1 MSSGKVKCTCG
12 WSWNKSDSSK
22 KDMYICHECGR
33 DNSNNMKNG
42 GWLDSYAD
50 GGTMQEHQENYNNP
64 QVSLPEGFVGMGNNT
79 KGRNYSPA
87 WGGQFQMGGQ
97 APKRRGVRYNEDGSV
112 STHLMKTETDGKGNW
127 FSFPTLF
134 QNSIPYADDSENWL
148 DMSDRPWEEA
158 YEEAKKRGEV
168 INFGSDKDA
177 AIKFG
182 QGSWKD
188 KKQMGGSVYPVN
200 YVPEAQWGLPV
211 GPFTPIAPLAL
222 SAANKVK
229 SWFSDDEP
237 VKPIKPIKKPVTKG
251 KPRTLNI
258 VDPRKKMATT
268 NQPLRPNSDLVSGK
282 YNSNHLDKLMQEA
295 KRQGLSKQDM
305 MNLSA
310 MGFQETKWGRSD
322 GNIGHVIG
330 NWKGNDSYQQF
341 ISAYKEK
348 MKEADRLGIKDPA
361 TRLQVYNGMGTI
373 TPKTEKN
380 YHGFEMQK
388 IYGVPIPKGGINMK
402 KNPLYGKQVMDI
414 RDNVLAKN
422 PEYLQY
428 MDSIYKAPVPAY
440 MQDVRMNKQKP
451 PRFIIPPIG
460 TREMGGSIP
469 GAVGFSY
476 ARTNDPAPDNG
487 PGAKKT
493 MASAQGGKKVQSK
506 EKKWLGNTLTP
517 EGWVT
522 STTKGGNYISFTGN
536 QRSDEWINKQID
548 TGKFGFDPE
557 TQTTFPLKKPV
568 KGLSK
573 EDRFMATKQYHDLRA
588 PEGFTNE
595 SQQAQI
601 DKLPEWQQ
609 DMLNAENTKRRKRV
623 VYNSMQDAV
632 KNPLFYAPGAIAL
645 APIAAAGLT
654 EAGILASPYI
664 ESALATQLPGMAT
677 VPGATVGNA
686 ITAGFAG
693 HGLANVGP
701 DSIEMYEN
709 PSWENAFNVAMDVAE
724 SLPVVGPT
732 TKTIG
737 EGMSASRRALGSFKN
752 DLVSHAR
759 SLGPNRRVATNSF
772 GNEQVSD
779 LVRRLRSNQPLGEMQ
794 IGSLGQAYNSGSL
807 SRADSELFTR
817 YLIDRNRVTPGPP
830 GGLFGMT
837 AEETAE
843 QYARMQENP
852 MGWGTERW
860 NVNNQLAPPP
870 SEIRFNIDGSTESI
884 YSARPQPTIPT
895 TLNGIDL
902 RRPINGH
909 APGTPEWERLNNLIW
924 ERQNMIK
931 PTLRNK
937 SGYTKEDLLSQASS
951 KDKDVISKM
960 TEKEFQETVF
970 TPKGEVLNYK
980 PSAEIDQMAYNPVT
994 GGSALK
1000 DQIPLSNEEYAKV
1013 FNENIDILND
1023 IISKNNTSGVNYSVS
1038 ELTPSG
1044 QLIFNTPA
1052 QKVAAN
1058 RSFADILRT
1067 PVDEFRNVVRNEMDL
1082 AAGQSSWTVNIKPG
1096 QWRGEVENIANPEY
1110 YKSIPGLDM
1119 SNTSRSVFA
1128 DNVPRRGTGTYE
1140 SINEYLKRLDLG
1152 RVKPG
1157 FNSQTQFSK
1166 GLWENAIKKDKA
1178 FGFYGNPGTVYGS
1191 MKSIAPYLGIGGV
1204 GAAAASQTEEEEVPQ
1219 QKQGG
1224 VIKDD
1229 MGYWNP
1235 DNWGK
1240 DVEIDQSDP
1249 NSFIDMEGV
1258 YEPLLGVSD
1267 KGERR
1272 IMYPGEKHK
1281 FKKGTKK
1288 VTESRIAKN
1297 GLRQEQKG
1305 LVNLDQLTNFTNYNT
1320 KQPGGWLDKY

>member
-22 KDMYICHECGR
+22 KDMYICHECGK

-42 GWLDSYAD
+42 GWLDNYAD
-50 GGTMQEHQENYNNP
+50 GGTMQEHQENYNDP

-87 WGGQFQMGGQ
+87 WGGQF
-97 APKRRGVRYNEDGSV
+97 ED
-112 STHLMKTETDGKGNW
+112 
-127 FSFPTLF
+127 
-134 QNSIPYADDSENWL
+134 
-148 DMSDRPWEEA
+148 
-158 YEEAKKRGEV
+158 
-168 INFGSDKDA
+168 
-177 AIKFG
+177 
-182 QGSWKD
+182 
-188 KKQMGGSVYPVN
+188 GGSVYPVN

-211 GPFTPIAPLAL
+211 SPFTPLAPLAL
-222 SAANKVK
+222 RAANEVK
-229 SWFSDDEP
+229 SWFSDDDEP
-237 VKPIKPIKKPVTKG
+237 VKPIKKPVTKG

-268 NQPLRPNSDLVSGK
+268 NQPLRPNSDLVGGK

-295 KRQGLSKQDM
+295 KRQKLSKQDM

-310 MGFQETKWGRSD
+310 MGFQETKWGKSD
-322 GNIGHVIG
+322 GNIGHVLG

-361 TRLQVYNGMGTI
+361 TRLQVYNGLGTV
-373 TPKTEKN
+373 TPKTEKH

-428 MDSIYKAPVPAY
+428 MDSIYKAPVPGY
-440 MQDVRMNKQKP
+440 MEEVNKNKLKVPALIHDGNSGSFPKTKGFAPMLDKHQ
-451 PRFIIPPIG
+451 
-460 TREMGGSIP
+460 MGGSIP
-469 GAVGFSY
+469 GTVGFSY

-595 SQQAQI
+595 SQQAEI
-601 DKLPEWQQ
+601 EKLPEWQQ
-609 DMLNAENTKRRKRV
+609 DMLNAENTNRRKRV
-623 VYNSMQDAV
+623 VYNSMQDVV

-693 HGLANVGP
+693 HGLANIGP
-701 DSIEMYEN
+701 DAVEMYEN
-709 PSWENAFNVAMDVAE
+709 PSWGNFGNLAMDVAE
-724 SLPVVGPT
+724 VAPIVGPAAKT
-732 TKTIG
+732 VAESYNATKQGINKGVELINKVPYGETAIPFAWKSRANQLGQIESQAMFDAIKQSEKLTEAEKVLLAEYQFDSAPFTGTGFGSSPEKRAALQKIIDKVNPEFQSNTVLTRRINADNASLFNNENGIIQIGDRPTSFSAGLGADANFGKDRFVLSGQNAKAVEANFLKNPYEELAPQTIDDLQNFTDITHPGFTGKPESYTNYKG
-737 EGMSASRRALGSFKN
+737 EVMTNMPLTDNAGFVNELNQTAVEKELIGSGFDFKQLGKVKN
-752 DLVSHAR
+752 DLGGYDYIVKPTNIQNRNIFNETPIQRQGFFTPLIQKAGKALGTEEGLLSNTWKLNPRAYQYNLPENTMWRGLGKQGMEDAVSSGLFR
-759 SLGPNRRVATNSF
+759 SKQNVAAEFFPGSTLRMDKSF
-772 GNEQVSD
+772 G
-779 LVRRLRSNQPLGEMQ
+779 
-794 IGSLGQAYNSGSL
+794 
-807 SRADSELFTR
+807 T
-817 YLIDRNRVTPGPP
+817 
-830 GGLFGMT
+830 
-837 AEETAE
+837 
-843 QYARMQENP
+843 NP
-852 MGWGTERW
+852 
-860 NVNNQLAPPP
+860 
-870 SEIRFNIDGSTESI
+870 
-884 YSARPQPTIPT
+884 Y
-895 TLNGIDL
+895 
-902 RRPINGH
+902 
-909 APGTPEWERLNNLIW
+909 
-924 ERQNMIK
+924 
-931 PTLRNK
+931 
-937 SGYTKEDLLSQASS
+937 
-951 KDKDVISKM
+951 
-960 TEKEFQETVF
+960 F
-970 TPKGEVLNYK
+970 TPKFETASTYGDNFLAEVPRDAANWRNRYARTDWSQVADK
-980 PSAEIDQMAYNPVT
+980 PIPIDQ
-994 GGSALK
+994 GRILQK
-1000 DQIPLSNEEYAKV
+1000 DWLQGYKEIP
-1013 FNENIDILND
+1013 
-1023 IISKNNTSGVNYSVS
+1023 
-1038 ELTPSG
+1038 
-1044 QLIFNTPA
+1044 
-1052 QKVAAN
+1052 
-1058 RSFADILRT
+1058 
-1067 PVDEFRNVVRNEMDL
+1067 
-1082 AAGQSSWTVNIKPG
+1082 
-1096 QWRGEVENIANPEY
+1096 
-1110 YKSIPGLDM
+1110 
-1119 SNTSRSVFA
+1119 
-1128 DNVPRRGTGTYE
+1128 
-1140 SINEYLKRLDLG
+1140 
-1152 RVKPG
+1152 
-1157 FNSQTQFSK
+1157 
-1166 GLWENAIKKDKA
+1166 
-1178 FGFYGNPGTVYGS
+1178 
-1191 MKSIAPYLGIGGV
+1191 
-1204 GAAAASQTEEEEVPQ
+1204 
-1219 QKQGG
+1219 KQEDGG

-1235 DNWGK
+1235 DNWGSP
-1240 DVEIDQSDP
+1240 VEIGSTD
-1249 NSFIDMEGV
+1249 ITMEGV
-1258 YEPLLGVSD
+1258 YEPLLGISD
-1267 KGERR
+1267 TGDTKL
-1272 IMYPGEKHK
+1272 MKPGKNYK
-1281 FKKGTKK
+1281 FKGKK
-1288 VTESRIAKN
+1288 VTEYPMAKN